1 MSDVKALTDQLYDAA
16 LPSSIRLPGM
26 AGSTAL
32 ERVFAMMIAEH
43 LGWDD
48 EWVKGLL
55 YGKEDDSTPMKLGM
69 AFAASVQ
76 VNTGNRYGV
85 VTIIH
90 VLKSFS
96 DTEVSLEVAELLKIL
111 EEHVKAAGGKF
122 IPESEEVE
130 H

>member
-1 MSDVKALTDQLYDAA
+1 MSKLQQLTDTLYDAA
-16 LPSSIRLPGM
+16 LPSSIRVPGM

-32 ERVFAMMIAEH
+32 ERVFGMLVAQF
-43 LGWDD
+43 LGWND
-48 EWVKGLL
+48 ETTLSLL
-55 YGKEDDSTPMKLGM
+55 TGGMEDTVPMRFGV

-85 VTIIH
+85 VAIIH

-96 DTEVSLEVAELLKIL
+96 NTEVTPQEAELLQLL
-111 EEHVKAAGGKF
+111 EKHVKAAGGKF
-122 IPESEEVE
+122 IPDIDEVE

>member
-1 MSDVKALTDQLYDAA
+1 MSDVKELTDKLYDAA

-32 ERVFAMMIAEH
+32 ERVFAMMIGEYLAGTPLLMQE
-43 LGWDD
+43 
-48 EWVKGLL
+48 LL
-55 YGKEDDSTPMKLGM
+55 YGKADDSIPMRLGM

-85 VTIIH
+85 VTIIA
-90 VLKSFS
+90 VLKSFA
-96 DTEVSLEVAELLKIL
+96 DTEVSLKVAELLNIL

-122 IPESEEVE
+122 IPETEEVE